1 MSKKEKVNIFWF
13 RRDIRLEDNTGLFHA
28 LEAGLKVVPVFI
40 FDKEILDKLEN
51 KSDRRVDYFYQAL
64 EEIHAELKKH
74 KSGLTVFHDKPVEA
88 FKKLI
93 KDFEIDTVF
102 CNRDYEPQ
110 AIKRD
115 EEIQDLLKKS
125 DINFQDFKDQVI
137 FEKDDVVKM
146 TENLTLF
153 TLLIQENGKKISSL
167 SPSKKW
173 KLIFQ
178 NFINIHLPIFNA

>member
-40 FDKEILDKLEN
+40 FDKEILNKLEN

-64 EEIHAELKKH
+64 EEIHTELKKH

-115 EEIQDLLKKS
+115 EEIQDLLKKN
-125 DINFQDFKDQVI
+125 DVNFQDFKDQVI
-137 FEKDDVVKM
+137 FEKDDVVKNDGKPY
-146 TENLTLF
+146 TVYTPYSRKWKENFKSVTF
-153 TLLIQENGKKISSL
+153 
-167 SPSKKW
+167 KKW
-173 KLIFQ
+173 RSIFQ
-178 NFINIHLPIFNA
+178 NFINIHLQNF